1 MPRVAGERGRLAL
14 SFGYFALLLASYYLI
29 RPVRDALA
37 AGAGAGS
44 IKFLASTVFVA
55 MCLLVPLFG
64 WLVSRVR
71 RAWLLPGLHAFFAL
85 NLAGFAA
92 AFRLAPDAPWL
103 GGAFY
108 VWTTVFNL
116 FVVSVFWSFMAD
128 LWREEQARRLFGVI
142 AAGGSLGGL
151 AGPLLARTLVGTLG
165 HAGLALLAAGLLA
178 GVLVMVLLLLR
189 TDGDREPA
197 AARLSFAE
205 PVGGEIL
212 AGLTGLLRSPYLLGI
227 AGLVALGSVLGM
239 FVYIELARA
248 AAAGFASGEARTAF
262 YAQRD
267 LWVNGIAFLL
277 QLAAIGPMARRVGVR
292 PVLTGS
298 AALAA
303 CAFVGLALVPLAG
316 TLVAVNVLLRV
327 TEFGLGKPAR
337 DMLYTVVD
345 TEARYKTKNVIDT
358 VVYRAMDAASGW
370 LHAGLTA
377 LGLSLAGIAAAG
389 GALAVLLGAIAFAVG
404 TGYRRRGGR

>member
-1 MPRVAGERGRLAL
+1 MAGERRRLLL
-14 SFGYFALLLASYYLI
+14 SFAYFALLLASYYLI

-37 AGAGAGS
+37 AGAGAGT
-44 IKFLASTVFVA
+44 IKYLASAVFLA

-71 RAWLLPGLHAFFAL
+71 RVWLLPGIYGFFAL
-85 NLAGFAA
+85 NLVLFALAFALVPSA
-92 AFRLAPDAPWL
+92 AWL
-103 GGAFY
+103 GPAFY

-128 LWREEQARRLFGVI
+128 LWREAEGRRLFGVI

-151 AGPLLARTLVGTLG
+151 AGPLLARLLVGSLG
-165 HAGLALLAAGLLA
+165 HAGLALLAAALLCGA
-178 GVLVMVLLLLR
+178 LGMVLLLLR
-189 TDGDREPA
+189 DA
-197 AARLSFAE
+197 AGRASTPARLSFAE

-212 AGLTGLLRSPYLLGI
+212 AGLTGLVRSPYLLGI
-227 AGLVALGSVLGM
+227 AALVALGSVLGM

-248 AAAGFASGEARTAF
+248 AAAAFASGEARTAF

-267 LWVNGIAFLL
+267 LWVNGIACVL
-277 QLAAIGPMARRVGVR
+277 QLAAVGPLARRVGVR

-298 AALAA
+298 AALTV
-303 CAFVGLALVPLAG
+303 CAFAALTLAPLAG
-316 TLVAVNVLLRV
+316 TLVAINVLLRV
-327 TEFGLGKPAR
+327 VEFGLGKPAR

-345 TEARYKTKNVIDT
+345 TETQYKTKNLIDT

-377 LGLSLAGIAAAG
+377 LGLSLAGVASAG
-389 GALAVLLGAIAFAVG
+389 TALALVLVGVAWAVG
-404 TGYRRRGGR
+404 SGYRRRGGV